1 MAETQRVATAQ
12 KSVAAEMADQGSRGQ
27 SWFLDFKLSQEGLKL
42 LLGAVFLRT
51 LRFSALSFHEWS
63 GQLFI

>member
-1 MAETQRVATAQ
+1 MAQ
-12 KSVAAEMADQGSRGQ
+12 KSVMAEVADQGSRGQ

-42 LLGAVFLRT
+42 LLEAVLIRT
-51 LRFSALSFHEWS
+51 LHFSALSFHEWS